1 MKAEERTKFKQKKRG
16 SALFVTIMLSF
27 VGLII
32 MAGLMSLWQ
41 RYTRLVS
48 PIKTYSTLREA
59 AAGGLQLIA
68 SYIENG
74 NFDNMRYGECPP
86 GTISLNGNCPGLQCC
101 QVQLKFKLFGNNTLH
116 TNTVNIVLLG
126 STYLVGS
133 PLTGSPNNLIYGMNS
148 TAVAELRDGSRLTA
162 YIEATYLRVTHVR

>member
-1 MKAEERTKFKQKKRG
+1 MKAEEKTKFKQKMKG
-16 SALFVTIMLSF
+16 SALFVIVMLSF

-32 MAGLMSLWQ
+32 IAGLVSLWE
-41 RYTRLVS
+41 RYTRLVF
-48 PIKTYSTLREA
+48 PIRTYSSLREA
-59 AAGGLQLIA
+59 AGGGLQLIA

-86 GTISLNGNCPGLQCC
+86 GTISPSVTCPGLHCC

-126 STYLVGS
+126 STYSVGS
-133 PLTGSPNNLIYGMNS
+133 PLSGSPNNLIYGMNS
-148 TAVAELRDGSRLTA
+148 TAVAELSDGSRLSA
-162 YIEATYLRVTHVR
+162 YIEATYLRVTFVR